1 MLVSELRSRGDLGFE
16 TLTFRKE
23 SNGSYFYDA
32 KGSVM
37 DMMTNGNGEIVIY
50 GLPGTV
56 WIEESITPKGYFSD
70 LRSKAEITKEHS
82 FINPLIMT
90 IKNSK
95 FVKLGLDSDWWG
107 VPGAYDRHRAWHRR
121 SCAGVVKRAK
131 RTKQEA

>member
-56 WIEESITPKGYFSD
+56 WIEESITPKGYF
-70 LRSKAEITKEHS
+70 L
-82 FINPLIMT
+82 
-90 IKNSK
+90 
-95 FVKLGLDSDWWG
+95 
-107 VPGAYDRHRAWHRR
+107 
-121 SCAGVVKRAK
+121 
-131 RTKQEA
+131 